1 MLINMNNE
9 GKCIEYYFDSK
20 TFTKEQLLKNI
31 EEAKLEFPNKK
42 IEPKL
47 YLNQWGVYI
56 LKINFKD
63 KIEYISDF
71 KEKRKNK
78 KILLLTEKNKKVS
91 EKRTAWINRS
101 YGQYKNTRDYRPL

>member
-1 MLINMNNE
+1 MNNNE
-9 GKCIEYYFDSK
+9 KCIEYYFDSK

-31 EEAKLEFPNKK
+31 EEAELEFPNKK

-47 YLNQWGVYI
+47 YLNQWGVYV

-63 KIEYISDF
+63 KVEYISNF

-78 KILLLTEKNKKVS
+78 KVLLLTEKNRKVS
-91 EKRTAWINRS
+91 EKRTSLFNRK
-101 YGQYKNTRDYRPL
+101 YGQYKKTGEYKPI

>member
-1 MLINMNNE
+1 MNNE

-31 EEAKLEFPNKK
+31 EAAELEFPNKK

-63 KIEYISDF
+63 KIEYISNF

-78 KILLLTEKNKKVS
+78 KILLLTERNKKVS
-91 EKRTAWINRS
+91 EKRTAWINRR
-101 YGQYKNTRDYRPL
+101 YGQYKNTGEYRPL